1 LFVFLTGLCLGALA
15 EDLGKERVCAEAGC
29 AATGDMLLQKAPAES
44 GELDPL
50 GEDDAYDEAGDVD
63 ELIDFLDKPDGRK
76 PGKGR
81 GGKPKPMPPCD
92 AMKKK
97 TVQRK
102 VAGIKKAID
111 RGLARSKKCYGRM
124 NMTIMKF
131 KTVVKHLKS
140 CLAPKYGSFVEE
152 GVSEGPEDTDD
163 EPEELDE
170 LEELHEQLEL
180 DEQEEPNELIDTD
193 VEKPRGKKDGTKGL
207 PACDKIGEKRAKL
220 GIVKLGMKIKRIEA
234 AMDNCKPKRL
244 DSLKKMLG
252 HYMKC
257 L

>member
-1 LFVFLTGLCLGALA
+1 MKMSLFVFLTFFCLGALA

-50 GEDDAYDEAGDVD
+50 GEDDAYDEASDVD
-63 ELIDFLDKPDGRK
+63 ELIDFLDK
-76 PGKGR
+76 GR
-81 GGKPKPMPPCD
+81 GGKRTSMPPCD
-92 AMKKK
+92 AMKKT
-97 TVQRK
+97 TVQRT
-102 VAGIKKAID
+102 VAVTKKAID
-111 RGLARSKKCYGRM
+111 AGLARSKKCYGRM
-124 NMTIMKF
+124 NMTIMQF
-131 KTVVKHLKS
+131 KMMVKHLKS
-140 CLAPKYGSFVEE
+140 CLAPKDGSFVEE
-152 GVSEGPEDTDD
+152 GASEGPEDTDD
-163 EPEELDE
+163 EPEELNE

-193 VEKPRGKKDGTKGL
+193 VEKLRGKKDGTKGL
-207 PACDKIGEKRAKL
+207 PACDKIGEKGAKL
-220 GIVKLGMKIKRIEA
+220 EIVKLGMKIKRIEA